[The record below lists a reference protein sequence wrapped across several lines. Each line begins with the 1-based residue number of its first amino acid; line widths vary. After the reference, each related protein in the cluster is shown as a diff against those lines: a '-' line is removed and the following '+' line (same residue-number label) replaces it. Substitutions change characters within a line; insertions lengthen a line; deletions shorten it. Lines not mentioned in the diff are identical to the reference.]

1 MSFWKCMKKTPFYH
15 DRAAIPAN
23 GSQSRCVLGDI
34 RHRARKTLFCHEILE
49 DFKKQEQGQSTLKN

>member
-23 GSQSRCVLGDI
+23 GSQSRCVPRDI

-49 DFKKQEQGQSTLKN
+49 DFKQQGQR

>member
-23 GSQSRCVLGDI
+23 GSQSRCVPRDI

-49 DFKKQEQGQSTLKN
+49 DFKQQGQGQNTLKN